1 MKIIMNARLVLKD
14 LLLMLLKVLVQ
25 FLVPTSMRVAHLVML
40 LLVMNAQMDG
50 CLVKIKRLVLLD

>member
-25 FLVPTSMRVAHLVML
+25 FLVPTSMKVAHLVML